1 MNNPVIQI
9 KNLKKGFFQK
19 EVLKSISIDINEGC
33 ILGLVGKNGA
43 GKSTL
48 IKCLLGLIN
57 PDGGECQ
64 IYDKLSW
71 NLNADIK
78 HRIGYVPQKMSG
90 FRWMRVETMLDY
102 TGSFYKSWNRKR
114 VIDLL
119 KEWDLDSWMKIGAL
133 SEGEKQKLS
142 IIQAMGH
149 NPDIYIFDE
158 PVASLDPVARRKFIR
173 QLVEMNLNEDK
184 TMLFST
190 HITSD
195 LERIAADIAILNEGN
210 IQFMGDLAELKEKIK
225 KLHIRSAKELPEKL
239 PFNDVLYSH
248 VDKNLA
254 TVTIQNISEEEIAS
268 FQNAYGAKVT
278 VENLNLEDIFLE
290 MNR

>member
-114 VIDLL
+114 VINLL